1 MAKRPKGEPM
11 VPSLLDRLLISRRGK
26 RALRHVRDFVAKD
39 LEDLLNTRCRCG
51 LLPEEMTEL
60 GTSMVNYGLPDFTG
74 IKMTGTN
81 ERGRL
86 RRVLKETIQRYES
99 RLLNVRVTLLDN
111 ADKSD
116 PRLHFRID
124 ATLNAQ
130 PTPEPVVFDSHL
142 EPTSA
147 TFLVE

>member
-1 MAKRPKGEPM
+1 MSKFPKGEPM
-11 VPSLLDRLLISRRGK
+11 VPSLLDRLLIGRRGK
-26 RALRHVRDFVAKD
+26 KTLRHVRDFVARD

-51 LLPEEMTEL
+51 LLPEEMPEL
-60 GTSMVNYGLPDFTG
+60 QTSMVHYGLPDFTG
-74 IKMTGTN
+74 VKMIGTQ

-86 RRVLKETIQRYES
+86 RRILKETIQRYES
-99 RLLNVRVTLLDN
+99 RLLDVRVTLLDN
-111 ADKSD
+111 TDKSD
-116 PRLHFRID
+116 RRLHFQIE